1 MRKKLSTEKR
11 ECSVKRRKLFTGA
24 KAKPDKNYGPKAD
37 NPPPNIAKEDLEKL
51 CDEKIK
57 EYQMTEEEIE
67 SVQIGSIGQHDNELY
82 NFHRKN
88 RLTASLFGMICKRR
102 SSTPSQNHVQKVL
115 YQKTFQTADTNFG
128 TVNENLAIRLFENR
142 VTCAE

>member
-51 CDEKIK
+51 CDEKIN
-57 EYQMTEEEIE
+57 EYQNDRRRNKK
-67 SVQIGSIGQHDNELY
+67 HP
-82 NFHRKN
+82 N
-88 RLTASLFGMICKRR
+88 RIYREA
-102 SSTPSQNHVQKVL
+102 
-115 YQKTFQTADTNFG
+115 
-128 TVNENLAIRLFENR
+128 
-142 VTCAE
+142 